1 MKYLFGVLL
10 LLQTLSTQAANIDQQ
25 INTAVQTYTGWFAD
39 LIFYTLP
46 IAPGIQVPWVLL
58 VLFGGALFFT
68 LHFRFINIRHF
79 KTAIRVVLGRFDFLE
94 NQHHVEASQTV
105 HRTADGDIPNTLRME
120 GHTGEVSHFQALTAA
135 LSGTVGL
142 GNIAGVAVA
151 IGLGGPGATFWMII
165 SGLLGMSSKMV
176 ECTLGVAFRD
186 ITPKG
191 KVFGGP
197 MYYLRKGF
205 AIKQWPN
212 TGKAL
217 SVAFAVLCIGG
228 TLGAGN
234 MFQANQSFKMVQ
246 TVFGGEHGSLQG
258 MGWAF
263 GLMLAI
269 LVGIVIVGG
278 IQSIAKVT
286 DKLVPIMVGIYIIA
300 ALFILAAKYHEIP
313 NAFLQILRGAF
324 SPEGIQGGF
333 WGVLIQGFKRA
344 SFSNEAGIGSASI
357 AHSAVK
363 TAYPGSEGLVSLLEP
378 FVDTVVVCTM
388 TALVI
393 VIGNTHG
400 ELMPYGQAVSDGV
413 VLTSKAFESAIP
425 WFPYVL
431 ALAVLLFAFSTMI
444 SWSYYGFQAWCY
456 LFGRGVWTGRI
467 YQIIFCTCIIIG
479 SAASMEAVINVSDAM
494 LFAMMVPNMI
504 GLVVLTPFATAEI
517 KRYLKAIE
525 PIKK

>member
-1 MKYLFGVLL
+1 MKKKGWLL
-10 LLQTLSTQAANIDQQ
+10 GGLICPFAANATGIDQQ
-25 INTAVQTYTGWFAD
+25 INNAVQTYTSWFVD
-39 LIFYTLP
+39 LIFYTIP
-46 IAPGIQVPWVLL
+46 ISSTVQVPWVLL
-58 VLFGGALFFT
+58 VLFAGAFFFT
-68 LHFRFINIRHF
+68 LRFRFINIRHF
-79 KTAIRVVLGRFDFLE
+79 KTAIRVVMGQFDHLE
-94 NQHHVEASQTV
+94 NKHHITASTTV
-105 HRTADGDIPNTLRME
+105 HRTGEGDIPDTIRIE

-151 IGLGGPGATFWMII
+151 VALGGPGATFWMIL

-186 ITPKG
+186 IDASG
-191 KVFGGP
+191 KVYGGP

-205 AIKQWPN
+205 ALKQWPLM
-212 TGKAL
+212 GKIL
-217 SVAFAVLCIGG
+217 SGAFAVLCIGG

-246 TVFGGEHGSLQG
+246 WVSGGVNGPLAG
-258 MGWAF
+258 MGWLF
-263 GLMLAI
+263 GIVLAM
-269 LVGIVIVGG
+269 LVGVVIVGG
-278 IQSIAKVT
+278 IQSIARVT
-286 DKLVPIMVGIYIIA
+286 DKLVPFMVGIYILA
-300 ALFILAAKYHEIP
+300 ALFILGVNVSEIP
-313 NAFLQILRGAF
+313 DAFSQILSGAF
-324 SPEGIQGGF
+324 TPQGIQGGF

-363 TAYPGSEGLVSLLEP
+363 TNYPGSEGLVSLLEP

-393 VIGNTHG
+393 VICNTHG
-400 ELMPYGQAVSDGV
+400 ELMPYGQPIADGV

-444 SWSYYGFQAWCY
+444 SWSYYGYQAWSY

-467 YQIIFCTCIIIG
+467 YQTLFCLCIILG

-504 GLVVLTPFATAEI
+504 GLIVLTPLAATEI

-525 PIKK
+525 QA

>member
-1 MKYLFGVLL
+1 MKKMAWMGLLIVSTITAKANGV
-10 LLQTLSTQAANIDQQ
+10 DQQ
-25 INTAVQTYTGWFAD
+25 INDAVKNYTAWFVD
-39 LIFYTLP
+39 LIFYTVPLGP
-46 IAPGIQVPWVLL
+46 NIQVPWVLL
-58 VLFGGALFFT
+58 VLFTGALYFT

-79 KTAIRVVLGRFDFLE
+79 KTAIRVVMGRYDHLE
-94 NQHHVEASQTV
+94 NKHQVSATDAVYTTKE
-105 HRTADGDIPNTLRME
+105 GDIPDTIRVE

-151 IGLGGPGATFWMII
+151 IGLGGPGATFWMIL

-186 ITPKG
+186 INTEG

-205 AIKQWPN
+205 AIKQWPMA
-212 TGKAL
+212 GKIL
-217 SVAFAVLCIGG
+217 SVAFAILCVGG

-234 MFQANQSFKMVQ
+234 MFQANQSYKIMEMIS
-246 TVFGGEHGSLQG
+246 GGSLAG
-258 MGWAF
+258 LGWAF
-263 GLMLAI
+263 GLVLAI
-269 LVGIVIVGG
+269 LVGIVILGG
-278 IQSIAKVT
+278 IQSIARVT

-300 ALFILAAKYHEIP
+300 GLFILASHYKQIP
-313 NAFLQILRGAF
+313 SAFMQIIHGAF

-363 TAYPGSEGLVSLLEP
+363 TNYPGSEGLVSLLEP

-393 VIGNTHG
+393 VICNTNG
-400 ELMPYGQAVSDGV
+400 QLMTYGQPVADGV
-413 VLTSKAFESAIP
+413 VLTANAFQSTIS

-444 SWSYYGFQAWCY
+444 SWSYYGFQAWSY
-456 LFGRGVWTGRI
+456 LFGRGIWTGRI
-467 YQIIFCTCIIIG
+467 YQLLFCLCIVLG

-504 GLVVLTPFATAEI
+504 GLIVLTPFAAAEI

-525 PIKK
+525 QK